1 MHLSEYFLYICVE
14 KTKEMTCIVTGDVIN
29 SRGIDSNNWIK
40 YLRKELRKY
49 GKEPKDW
56 EIFRGDSFQLEIEPK
71 DGLIVGLILKAGIK
85 QFKELDLR
93 IGIGIGEKKFKS
105 GKITQ
110 SNGSAFVNSGECF
123 DNLKKHTLAIKT
135 DFPEFDE
142 QINLMLE
149 LFALVMDNWSPN
161 SALVVKTALEN
172 PELNQEKIADLLG
185 KRQSNISSAM
195 KRSGYYPLLELLD
208 FYTKKIN
215 KLC

>member
-1 MHLSEYFLYICVE
+1 
-14 KTKEMTCIVTGDVIN
+14 MTCIVTGDVIN

-49 GKEPKDW
+49 GKESKNW
-56 EIFRGDSFQLEIEPK
+56 EIFRGDSFQLEVEPK
-71 DGLIVGLILKAGIK
+71 DGLMVGFILKSAIK

-93 IGIGIGEKKFKS
+93 IGIGIGEKDYNS

-123 DNLKKHTLAIKT
+123 DNLKKQTLAIKT

-149 LFALVMDNWSPN
+149 LFALIMDNWSPN
-161 SALVVKTALEN
+161 SALSVKTALEN
-172 PELNQEKIADLLG
+172 PDLNQEKIAKLLG
-185 KRQSNISSAM
+185 KTQSNISSAM
-195 KRSGYYPLLELLD
+195 KRSGYYPLLELIR
-208 FYTKKIN
+208 FYEKNIEE
-215 KLC
+215 LC